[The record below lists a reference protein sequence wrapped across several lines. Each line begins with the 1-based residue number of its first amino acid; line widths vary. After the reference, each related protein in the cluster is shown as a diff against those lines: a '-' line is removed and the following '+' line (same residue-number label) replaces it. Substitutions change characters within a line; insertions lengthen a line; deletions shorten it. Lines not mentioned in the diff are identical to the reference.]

1 MKPGQ
6 HIPLPADINCD
17 MGEGMHNEE
26 SLMPYITSANIA
38 CGVHAGDEITMR
50 KTVELAIKHDV
61 LIGAHPSFP
70 DRGNFG
76 RTDMNLSDDAL
87 YTIVINQIEALK
99 KITSEYGTSLKHV
112 KPHGAL
118 YNRSA
123 KDMHTATI
131 IAQAVKAVD
140 PSLIL
145 FGLSGSC
152 SITAA
157 NAAGLSTAHE
167 VFADR
172 TYLDDGSLTPRSMP
186 QALITEPE
194 EAVKQVLQLLQQK
207 TVTTVNGKTIPMAVD
222 TICVHG
228 DGVHAAAIAKALYT
242 AFTTTIA

>member
-6 HIPLPADINCD
+6 HIPLPVDLNCD

-26 SLMPYITSANIA
+26 SLMPFITSANIA
-38 CGVHAGDEITMR
+38 CGVHAGDELTMR
-50 KTVELAIKHDV
+50 KTVELAIKHDI

-70 DRGNFG
+70 DREHFG
-76 RTDMNLSDDAL
+76 RTDMELSDDAL
-87 YTIVINQIEALK
+87 YTIIIHQIEALK
-99 KITSEYGTSLKHV
+99 KITSENGTSLKHV

-131 IAQAVKAVD
+131 IARAVKEAD

-157 NAAGLSTAHE
+157 KAAGLTTAHE

-172 TYLDDGSLTPRSMP
+172 TYQDDGSLTPRSLP
-186 QALITEPE
+186 QALINEPE

-222 TICVHG
+222 TICIHG
-228 DGVHAAAIAKALYT
+228 DGVHATAIAKALYS
-242 AFTTTIA
+242 ALTTTIV